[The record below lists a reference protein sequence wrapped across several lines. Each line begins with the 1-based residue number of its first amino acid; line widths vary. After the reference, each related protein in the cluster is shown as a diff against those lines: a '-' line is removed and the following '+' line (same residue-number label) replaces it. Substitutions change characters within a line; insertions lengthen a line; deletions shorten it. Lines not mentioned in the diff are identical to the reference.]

1 MGKAKLLLACSLC
14 DLICKRGVIL
24 PCCGLSSKACRNCA
38 VKRITET
45 RECWACGESDVAPS
59 QFINSS
65 ELRDACKFYE
75 DTGELDDH
83 HVQKLESVDDRMI
96 EKLRNEHLR
105 NVNTETESER
115 YDINNDDKKL
125 LQKLLHTENLKR
137 KEVEEQEKR
146 TESERDGINDFH
158 NKKLLQK
165 LLHTENLKRK
175 KVEKEEKL
183 TGIRKRAVKDICN
196 DKIIKENKAAERRSQ
211 EIERREQIWMQAR
224 LNLSSEKVMS
234 GRLANKGPK
243 KWKKG
248 GELKP
253 FKAESQNFPKTMDV
267 RGYGHRD
274 GLGYSYGRGIRKRIL

>member
-38 VKRITET
+38 VKRVTDN

-75 DTGELDDH
+75 ETGELDDD
-83 HVQKLESVDDRMI
+83 HVQKLESVDNWMI

-105 NVNTETESER
+105 IVKPETGSEN
-115 YDINNDDKKL
+115 DINNDDKEL
-125 LQKLLHTENLKR
+125 LQKLLHTEHLKR
-137 KEVEEQEKR
+137 KEVEEQEKK
-146 TESERDGINDFH
+146 TESGRDGINDFH
-158 NKKLLQK
+158 DKKALQK

-175 KVEKEEKL
+175 KVEREEKL
-183 TGIRKRAVKDICN
+183 TEIRKRSVKDMCN
-196 DKIIKENKAAERRSQ
+196 DMIIKENEASERRSR
-211 EIERREQIWMQAR
+211 EIEGREQIWMQAR
-224 LNLSSEKVMS
+224 LNLSSEKVKS

-243 KWKKG
+243 KWMKG